1 MECSSNILEALLRN
15 YWNLAKDQHLL
26 LSIHTLLMQKQF
38 SHRELLKNYFPL
50 KYSLNV
56 PWMSKTLQLRG
67 NTQQI
72 FPEYCVPAGLYVST
86 NLRRSFKVKRTRLKV
101 NQVTSMIYWFSFWSS
116 ICFLKMQQYIRLCNL
131 IRPWLK

>member
-86 NLRRSFKVKRTRLKV
+86 SFRRSFKVKRTRLINSLKV
-101 NQVTSMIYWFSFWSS
+101 VLSVSKNS
-116 ICFLKMQQYIRLCNL
+116 IQSLAIPSIPAIR
-131 IRPWLK
+131 R

>member
-67 NTQQI
+67 KTQQI

-86 NLRRSFKVKRTRLKV
+86 SLRRSFKVKRTRLKV
-101 NQVTSMIYWFSFWSS
+101 IDLLIFLLIFYL
-116 ICFLKMQQYIRLCNL
+116 FLKNAAVYKVVQFN
-131 IRPWLK
+131 